1 MNKHVIANFM
11 SLIALLALLVFNQ
24 TAFAAAERVT
34 ICHKDVKTASV
45 AAQALSAHLQHGD
58 TEGACG
64 DDLSSTKTVA
74 AVVMM
79 RCDAQ
84 LEGSVLVVSAS
95 SSPAPDIGVD
105 IVPGESDCA
114 MVFGALIDAD
124 YGLRSVT
131 NGTAEDG
138 GILHLY
144 TDYLLLG
151 TAPAAE

>member
-1 MNKHVIANFM
+1 MNKHVITNFM
-11 SLIALLALLVFNQ
+11 SLIALLALSVFNQ

-34 ICHKDVKTASV
+34 ICHKDVQTASV
-45 AAQALSAHLQHGD
+45 ALQALSAHMGHGNE
-58 TEGACG
+58 EGACS
-64 DDLSSTKTVA
+64 DDLPSTNTVA

-84 LEGSVLVVSAS
+84 MESSVLVVSAS
-95 SSPAPDIGVD
+95 SSPAPAIGVD

-114 MVFGALIDAD
+114 VVLGALIDAD

>member
-1 MNKHVIANFM
+1 MQKYM
-11 SLIALLALLVFNQ
+11 SLFAVLALSVLSQ
-24 TAFAAAERVT
+24 GALAAAERVT

-45 AAQALSAHLQHGD
+45 AASALSAHQQHGD

-64 DDLSSTKTVA
+64 DDSSSAETVA

-79 RCDAQ
+79 RCEAQ
-84 LEGSVLVVSAS
+84 LDSSVLVVSAS
-95 SSPAPDIGVD
+95 SSPAPAIGMD

-114 MVFGALIDAD
+114 VVLGALIDGD

-151 TAPAAE
+151 KAPAAE